1 MKRND
6 NFMNKILIALGVF
19 LLIFTITMIV
29 TFWFKFSVPD
39 TLITAVF
46 GICASECGIMGWIR
60 NTKQKYRDDAPF
72 EGEEIVEEE

>member
-6 NFMNKILIALGVF
+6 NFMNKILIAIGIF
-19 LLIFTITMIV
+19 LFIFTVTMIV
-29 TFWFKFSVPD
+29 MFWFKFSVPD

-60 NTKQKYRDDAPF
+60 NTKQKYRDDAPL
-72 EGEEIVEEE
+72 EEEE